1 HYHLLVYKQPQPL
14 TFLFFSLSCSLT
26 SHNHRHFPM
35 SSSPTTTTTTVHG
48 EPDRRTYWCHECDM
62 SLSLLSPTSSVSSPL
77 VCPQCDLDFLERMD
91 DESSPTLFDVTI
103 GDGEQNDHDDDDD
116 DDEDWCFVDPTV
128 NSDDNFL
135 LDSPYLHRLLR
146 HLASENSGSSS
157 SSSSSS
163 SLLKSSDIDSI
174 PTIQISSSILSSDP
188 DPDSVLLCAV
198 CKEDFSVGES
208 AKRLPCSHIYHS
220 DCIVPWLSDHNS
232 CPLCRFEL
240 PAAAKKA
247 ETVGGGGSDARIR
260 LSDLASIVDGDE
272 EEDDWLGI
280 RNALRRLA
288 RRHEQM
294 RLGVGEMERSLARTV
309 SGLENA
315 MRRERD

>member
-1 HYHLLVYKQPQPL
+1 
-14 TFLFFSLSCSLT
+14 
-26 SHNHRHFPM
+26 M
-35 SSSPTTTTTTVHG
+35 SSSITTTTTTTTIHG

-62 SLSLLSPTSSVSSPL
+62 SLSLLSSSSSVSSPL
-77 VCPQCDLDFLERMD
+77 LCPQCRIDFLESMD
-91 DESSPTLFDVTI
+91 DESPSTLFDVTI
-103 GDGEQNDHDDDDD
+103 GDFEEDEDGEHDDDDD
-116 DDEDWCFVDPTV
+116 DEEDWCFVDPTV

-163 SLLKSSDIDSI
+163 ASSLLKSSDIDSI
-174 PTIQISSSILSSDP
+174 PTIQISSSMLCSTDDDDSPP
-188 DPDSVLLCAV
+188 DPESVLLCAV

-208 AKRLPCSHIYHS
+208 ARRLPCSHIYHS

-240 PAAAKKA
+240 PTAAS
-247 ETVGGGGSDARIR
+247 VGTGGSEADMRIR
-260 LSDLASIVDGDE
+260 LSDLATIVDGDE

-294 RLGVGEMERSLARTV
+294 RLGVGEMERNLARTV
-309 SGLENA
+309 SGLGIA
-315 MRRERD
+315 VRREEIEGERGNTTPS

>member
-1 HYHLLVYKQPQPL
+1 MDPL
-14 TFLFFSLSCSLT
+14 SLATSIQTTTTTNISFFFLPSCSLT

-35 SSSPTTTTTTVHG
+35 SSSPTTTVHG

-103 GDGEQNDHDDDDD
+103 GDGEQDDHDDDDD
-116 DDEDWCFVDPTV
+116 EEEDWCFVDPTV

-163 SLLKSSDIDSI
+163 SAASSLLKSSDIDSI
-174 PTIQISSSILSSDP
+174 PTIQISSSMLCSDP

-198 CKEDFSVGES
+198 CKEDFTVGNPLRDCRAVTSTTPIASSLGYRITTRARSVDS
-208 AKRLPCSHIYHS
+208 SSPRRRKRKPSVVVARTLGS
-220 DCIVPWLSDHNS
+220 DCPIWLRSSTETRRKTIGSESETRSD
-232 CPLCRFEL
+232 
-240 PAAAKKA
+240 
-247 ETVGGGGSDARIR
+247 GSLVVTSR
-260 LSDLASIVDGDE
+260 
-272 EEDDWLGI
+272 
-280 RNALRRLA
+280 
-288 RRHEQM
+288 
-294 RLGVGEMERSLARTV
+294 
-309 SGLENA
+309 
-315 MRRERD
+315 

>member
-1 HYHLLVYKQPQPL
+1 
-14 TFLFFSLSCSLT
+14 
-26 SHNHRHFPM
+26 M
-35 SSSPTTTTTTVHG
+35 SSTTTVNG
-48 EPDRRTYWCHECDM
+48 EPDQRTYWCHECDM
-62 SLSLLSPTSSVSSPL
+62 SISLLSSLSSDSSPL
-77 VCPQCDLDFLERMD
+77 LCPQCRLDFLERMD

-103 GDGEQNDHDDDDD
+103 GDGEHDDDDD
-116 DDEDWCFVDPTV
+116 DDEEEDWCFVDPTV

-157 SSSSSS
+157 SSDS
-163 SLLKSSDIDSI
+163 SLLRSSVIDSI
-174 PTIQISSSILSSDP
+174 PTIQISSSMLCSDP
-188 DPDSVLLCAV
+188 DPDSALLCAV
-198 CKEDFSVGES
+198 CKEDFAVGES
-208 AKRLPCSHIYHS
+208 ARRLPCTHIYHS

-240 PAAAKKA
+240 PAAKRADS
-247 ETVGGGGSDARIR
+247 EEMRIR
-260 LSDLASIVDGDE
+260 LSDLATIVDGGGDE

-309 SGLENA
+309 TGLENA
-315 MRRERD
+315 MMRRERD

>member
-1 HYHLLVYKQPQPL
+1 
-14 TFLFFSLSCSLT
+14 
-26 SHNHRHFPM
+26 M
-35 SSSPTTTTTTVHG
+35 SSSTTTTTVHG

-62 SLSLLSPTSSVSSPL
+62 SLSLLSPASSPL
-77 VCPQCDLDFLERMD
+77 VCPQCDLDFLERIDD

-103 GDGEQNDHDDDDD
+103 GRDGEQNDHDDEDDD
-116 DDEDWCFVDPTV
+116 DEEEDWCFVDPTV

-146 HLASENSGSSS
+146 HLASENTSGSSS

-163 SLLKSSDIDSI
+163 SKSSDIDSI
-174 PTIQISSSILSSDP
+174 PTIQISSSILCSDP

-198 CKEDFSVGES
+198 CKEDFAVGES
-208 AKRLPCSHIYHS
+208 AKKLPCSHIYHS

-240 PAAAKKA
+240 PAKKKA
-247 ETVGGGGSDARIR
+247 GGGSDARIR

-315 MRRERD
+315 IRRERD

>member
-1 HYHLLVYKQPQPL
+1 MDPLSLLVYNTKPQPL
-14 TFLFFSLSCSLT
+14 TFLFSSLSSAY
-26 SHNHRHFPM
+26 NHHHHFSM
-35 SSSPTTTTTTVHG
+35 SSTTTTTTTTVHG

-103 GDGEQNDHDDDDD
+103 GGDDHDDEEEEE
-116 DDEDWCFVDPTV
+116 EDWCFVDPTV

-157 SSSSSS
+157 TSSSSSA
-163 SLLKSSDIDSI
+163 LKSSDIDSI
-174 PTIQISSSILSSDP
+174 PTIQISSSMLSSDP

-198 CKEDFSVGES
+198 CKEDFAVGES
-208 AKRLPCSHIYHS
+208 AKKLPCSHIYHS

-240 PAAAKKA
+240 PAAKKA
-247 ETVGGGGSDARIR
+247 GTVGGGSDARIR

>member
-1 HYHLLVYKQPQPL
+1 
-14 TFLFFSLSCSLT
+14 
-26 SHNHRHFPM
+26 
-35 SSSPTTTTTTVHG
+35 
-48 EPDRRTYWCHECDM
+48 M

-103 GDGEQNDHDDDDD
+103 GDGEQDDHDDDDD
-116 DDEDWCFVDPTV
+116 DEEEDWCFVDPTV

-163 SLLKSSDIDSI
+163 SAASSLLKSSDIDSI
-174 PTIQISSSILSSDP
+174 PTIQISSSMLSSDP

-198 CKEDFSVGES
+198 CKEDFTVGES

-240 PAAAKKA
+240 PTAKKA

>member
-1 HYHLLVYKQPQPL
+1 
-14 TFLFFSLSCSLT
+14 
-26 SHNHRHFPM
+26 M
-35 SSSPTTTTTTVHG
+35 STTTTVHG
-48 EPDRRTYWCHECDM
+48 EPEQRTYWCHECDM
-62 SLSLLSPTSSVSSPL
+62 SVSILSSSDSSPL
-77 VCPQCDLDFLERMD
+77 SCPHCRLDFIERMD
-91 DESSPTLFDVTI
+91 DESSSTLFDVTI
-103 GDGEQNDHDDDDD
+103 AGFDEEHED

-146 HLASENSGSSS
+146 HLASDNSGSSS

-174 PTIQISSSILSSDP
+174 PTIQISSSMLCSTDDSDP

-198 CKEDFSVGES
+198 CKEDFVVGES
-208 AKRLPCSHIYHS
+208 ARRLPCNHIYHS
-220 DCIVPWLSDHNS
+220 DCIIPWLSDHNS

-240 PAAAKKA
+240 PTAAKG
-247 ETVGGGGSDARIR
+247 ESGGSEAEMRIR
-260 LSDLASIVDGDE
+260 LSDLATIADGNE

-294 RLGVGEMERSLARTV
+294 RLGVGEMERNLARTV
-309 SGLENA
+309 SGLGIA
-315 MRRERD
+315 LIRDEIEGETTTTTPS

>member
-1 HYHLLVYKQPQPL
+1 
-14 TFLFFSLSCSLT
+14 
-26 SHNHRHFPM
+26 M
-35 SSSPTTTTTTVHG
+35 SSSTTTTVNG

-62 SLSLLSPTSSVSSPL
+62 SLSLLSSSSASSPL
-77 VCPQCDLDFLERMD
+77 LCPQCRIDFLEHMD

-103 GDGEQNDHDDDDD
+103 GDFEEEEDGEHDEDE
-116 DDEDWCFVDPTV
+116 EDWCFVDPTV

-163 SLLKSSDIDSI
+163 ASSLLKSSDIDSI
-174 PTIQISSSILSSDP
+174 PTIQISSSMLCSTDNSDP

-198 CKEDFSVGES
+198 CKEDFVVGES
-208 AKRLPCSHIYHS
+208 ARRLPCSHIYHS
-220 DCIVPWLSDHNS
+220 GCIVPWLSDHNS

-240 PAAAKKA
+240 PTAVKV
-247 ETVGGGGSDARIR
+247 ETGGSEAEMRIR
-260 LSDLASIVDGDE
+260 LSGLATIADGDE

-294 RLGVGEMERSLARTV
+294 RLGVGEMERNLARTV

-315 MRRERD
+315 MRRDEIEGERSNATPS

>member
-1 HYHLLVYKQPQPL
+1 
-14 TFLFFSLSCSLT
+14 
-26 SHNHRHFPM
+26 M
-35 SSSPTTTTTTVHG
+35 SSSTTTTTTVHG
-48 EPDRRTYWCHECDM
+48 DPERRTYWCHECDM
-62 SLSLLSPTSSVSSPL
+62 SLSLLSSSDSDPDSSPL
-77 VCPQCDLDFLERMD
+77 LCPQCDLDFLERMD
-91 DESSPTLFDVTI
+91 HESSSNLFDVTI
-103 GDGEQNDHDDDDD
+103 GDFEDGDDEDADNDDDEDE
-116 DDEDWCFVDPTV
+116 EDWCFVDPTV

-146 HLASENSGSSS
+146 HLASDNSGSSSS

-174 PTIQISSSILSSDP
+174 PTVQISSSMLCSTDGSDP

-198 CKEDFSVGES
+198 CKDDFVVGES
-208 AKRLPCSHIYHS
+208 ARRLPCSHIYHS

-240 PAAAKKA
+240 PTAAKA
-247 ETVGGGGSDARIR
+247 GIGGSESIR
-260 LSDLASIVDGDE
+260 LSDLATIAADGDDV
-272 EEDDWLGI
+272 EDDWLGI

-309 SGLENA
+309 SGLGIG
-315 MRRERD
+315 MRREELIQGGDERSNSTTTPL

>member
-1 HYHLLVYKQPQPL
+1 
-14 TFLFFSLSCSLT
+14 
-26 SHNHRHFPM
+26 
-35 SSSPTTTTTTVHG
+35 
-48 EPDRRTYWCHECDM
+48 M

-103 GDGEQNDHDDDDD
+103 GDGEQDDHDDDDD

-163 SLLKSSDIDSI
+163 SSLLKSSDIDSI

-198 CKEDFSVGES
+198 CKEDFTVGES